1 MQSVLCSTKLSFD
14 MIEQTKWNQVR
25 YHSGNLSLTVN
36 ISKCVHLSCD
46 KFIHIVSIF
55 DQFRG
60 IRIQYENVK
69 VPIGHW
75 RRFCRTDRLPQNH
88 SFNIVVAHSTYAYVY
103 LFGVN
108 NNAAI
113 YKVELVSFCKYHHT
127 YRNGRVDGQ
136 TDHIINININIC
148 FFNRP
153 QKCAQPFALV
163 NDWVFSVSLH
173 VFVT

>member
-36 ISKCVHLSCD
+36 ISECVHLSCD
-46 KFIHIVSIF
+46 KFIHIVSVF

-75 RRFCRTDRLPQNH
+75 RRSVERTDSHKTILLTLWWLIRRMRMYICLGLITMQPFIKLICNKC
-88 SFNIVVAHSTYAYVY
+88 I
-103 LFGVN
+103 
-108 NNAAI
+108 
-113 YKVELVSFCKYHHT
+113 FCKYHPHIT
-127 YRNGRVDGQ
+127 INGWRVKRWTGGRNGSYHQ
-136 TDHIINININIC
+136 HM
-148 FFNRP
+148 
-153 QKCAQPFALV
+153 L
-163 NDWVFSVSLH
+163 L
-173 VFVT
+173 